1 MAAKKAN
8 RTVTT
13 QARPGA
19 TTTRKGILWRKF
31 LDDWGRLVVPLVAL
45 GVPLG
50 LHGISLL
57 DALATG
63 LILGLEMLVGLALAF
78 AFQLR
83 ETEIPAKAQRLAI
96 GAAVL
101 YLAGAVFPF
110 VETIYPGDPAA
121 TTSIS
126 KENGQV
132 VLSGVSGTW
141 ARVDVYA
148 ESFASSETRLGQGQY
163 KLVLGDRELK
173 GEFSDAMRSV
183 RGRRGRTTQVEDR
196 HYLDSYLVR
205 LPEGEITLKAV
216 RIDSAIGPDLRVSVY
231 PKMVPPWVLYGLL
244 GVVVLFGMGLDGLYQ
259 QATWRWRFTPW
270 VGAAATFL
278 VVFNSSYEPAK
289 MPGAAIWSGIFGG
302 LGGFLVGWLLSLI
315 ARKVLGRLRT
325 RI

>member
-8 RTVTT
+8 RTVKT
-13 QARPGA
+13 QASAGA
-19 TTTRKGILWRKF
+19 TTTRKGVLWKKF
-31 LDDWGRLVVPLVAL
+31 LDDWGRLVLPLVAL

-57 DALATG
+57 DSLATG
-63 LILGLEMLVGLALAF
+63 LILGLELLLGLGMAF
-78 AFQLR
+78 GFLMR
-83 ETEIPAKAQRLAI
+83 ETDIPAKARRLAI
-96 GAAVL
+96 AAGVL
-101 YLAGAVFPF
+101 YLAGGVFPF
-110 VETIYPGDPAA
+110 VETIYPGKPAA
-121 TTSIS
+121 TTLIS
-126 KENGQV
+126 KEAGEV
-132 VLSGVSGTW
+132 PLSGISGTW
-141 ARVDVYA
+141 ARVDVFA
-148 ESFASSETRLGQGQY
+148 ETFASAETRLGQGQY

-205 LPEGEITLKAV
+205 LPGSEVTLKAV

-231 PKMVPPWVLYGLL
+231 PKMVPPWILYGLL
-244 GVVVLFGMGLDGLYQ
+244 GVVALFAMGLDGIYQ

-270 VGAAATFL
+270 IGAAAAFL
-278 VVFNSSYEPAK
+278 LVFNSSYEPAK

-302 LGGFLVGWLLSLI
+302 LGGFLVGWLLSLL

-325 RI
+325 RV